1 MRQLLARV
9 LLVGCVGCA
18 GGTPAHFGAPEGGPP
33 AAAERKE
40 EKKGP
45 VKAEAEK
52 KQLARDDPTK
62 KAEPFTLPNDEAGK
76 LLAKVVAPDALPAR
90 LGRERDPA
98 PRPLPPPPMAITL
111 AVLPG
116 APTLVARLPDGARG
130 EPARPGFADDEELGE
145 TLVSTA
151 PPARL
156 VLVGPKPVRVRSEDV
171 TVPPPLAPVARPLP
185 DRVPLDDPAEGASAA
200 AALAAKVPERTA
212 PAPYLRVALP
222 DPFEHRRPLTLPP
235 AGEATMPQVEGPR
248 PPR

>member
-18 GGTPAHFGAPEGGPP
+18 GGTPARVELPGAVAPP
-33 AAAERKE
+33 AAGGKE
-40 EKKGP
+40 EKKSP

-52 KQLARDDPTK
+52 KQVARDDPTK
-62 KAEPFTLPNDEAGK
+62 KAEPFVLPDDDAGK
-76 LLAKVVAPDALPAR
+76 LLAKAVTPDPLPAR
-90 LGRERDPA
+90 LGRERGPA
-98 PRPLPPPPMAITL
+98 HRPLPPPELALAP

-116 APTLVARLPDGARG
+116 APTLVARLPEGLKGA
-130 EPARPGFADDEELGE
+130 AVRPGFADDEEIGE
-145 TLVSTA
+145 GFVSTA

-156 VLVGPKPVRVRSEDV
+156 VLAAPKPARVRSEDV
-171 TVPPPLAPVARPLP
+171 TIPPPLAPIATPLP

-200 AALAAKVPERTA
+200 AALAAKVPQRTA